1 MLAAV
6 DDLSDNHYGKNRDGP
21 FSPPSRLVTR
31 RQQEKIKP
39 QLQKLPLLKPGSSA
53 PTNNTSKA
61 STKKKWSPIKFPQD
75 GPKVIVIAESLT
87 QKKTVH
93 DRLSPPIDPGH
104 PTTPRSSRPSSCP
117 PARRNLLSTV
127 DPWMN
132 GCDPNA
138 FEQRHQNDQAPF
150 GTDPNARPWARPL
163 WLSSNDD
170 E

>member
-104 PTTPRSSRPSSCP
+104 PTTPLSSRPASCP
-117 PARRNLLSTV
+117 PARRNLLNSQPL
-127 DPWMN
+127 DEWK
-132 GCDPNA
+132 
-138 FEQRHQNDQAPF
+138 
-150 GTDPNARPWARPL
+150 RP
-163 WLSSNDD
+163 
-170 E
+170 